1 MQAILEN
8 TTTKFKQYF
17 PEYEV
22 ISDNLMYY
30 TIELDTREYQD
41 GNYQITLLD
50 DSNRVVAQDLIKI
63 GDFKNTNKIEYKVEK
78 KFTQYVR
85 K

>member
-50 DSNRVVAQDLIKI
+50 NSNRVVAQDLIKI

-78 KFTQYVR
+78 KFKQYAR

>member
-8 TTTKFKQYF
+8 VTTKFKQYF
-17 PEYEV
+17 PECEV

-30 TIELDTREYQD
+30 TITLNISDYQD
-41 GNYQITLLD
+41 GNYQITLMD
-50 DSNRVVAQDLIKI
+50 DSNRVVAQDLVKI
-63 GDFKNTNKIEYKVEK
+63 GDFKTTNKIEYKVEK

>member
-1 MQAILEN
+1 MQAILKN
-8 TTTKFKQYF
+8 VTTKFKQYF

-30 TIELDTREYQD
+30 TIELDTRDYQD

-50 DSNRVVAQDLIKI
+50 DCNRVVAQDLIKI

>member
-17 PEYEV
+17 PNIQV
-22 ISDNLMYY
+22 ISDNPMYLVF
-30 TIELDTREYQD
+30 ELDVRDYQD
-41 GNYQITLLD
+41 GEYEITIFED
-50 DSNRVVAQDLIKI
+50 DNRVVAQDLIKI
-63 GDFKNTNKIEYKVEK
+63 GDFKTTNKIEYKVEK
-78 KFTQYVR
+78 KFKQYAR

>member
-1 MQAILEN
+1 MQVILEN

-17 PEYEV
+17 PEYEI

-30 TIELDTREYQD
+30 TIELDTRDYQD

-78 KFTQYVR
+78 KFKQYAR

>member
-17 PEYEV
+17 PNIQV
-22 ISDNLMYY
+22 ISDNPLYLVFE
-30 TIELDTREYQD
+30 IDVRDYQD
-41 GNYQITLLD
+41 GEYEITLFED
-50 DSNRVVAQDLIKI
+50 DNRIIGKEIIKI

>member
-1 MQAILEN
+1 MQAILKN
-8 TTTKFKQYF
+8 VTTKFKQYF

-50 DSNRVVAQDLIKI
+50 DCNRVVAQDLIKI